1 MCTCFRYFNKM
12 KFLTYSLCVLFLASA
27 VVFARPA
34 KPGVVSTKQS
44 DGSTLSIK
52 QFGDEHYHY
61 TTTEDDQLIV
71 KDSSGIYVYA
81 DEKGSPT
88 KFKAKNKEQRTQ
100 NEKNFLKSID
110 QKKAKAKH
118 KTKRPSSYP
127 KQNRGLNF
135 NHQSRPFSS
144 IDNVPKLLKRPQA
157 ELWTSGERYFPVLLV
172 SSKDQAGGD
181 SALFYRFLN
190 EPGFSEQGNIGSL
203 RDYFLIS
210 SDSLFDPHFDVFP
223 ISLNR
228 SLSDYV
234 SGGNFLEGQFTAEA
248 IDILVQSPSFSGSRY
263 CQNGTL
269 VDGFIFLFP
278 GTEAN
283 ALSIHESFWGHQ
295 YWMQWNGSTNNYR
308 AYQSGGYSFNAYAF
322 LAQKE
327 DGKPSNI
334 NQMGIF
340 AHEFSHV
347 MGLSDLYGSD
357 QNGNLVPGPTPWDV
371 MTQGMYNSSGRKPPK
386 YSGFERES
394 MGWITLT
401 EFSANEEIYTLLSL
415 DQRQAYSVT
424 NPQNNNEYF
433 VIEYRPKV
441 GFDSG
446 INNTGV
452 LVWYIDYDSNVW
464 DNNNPNDD
472 PSHQRV
478 AVKEVLLGS
487 FNKTSYNS
495 FTFVDNTTSTVPG
508 IFSFIKGTGDMVC
521 FTTNKNKMGFVCEES
536 SSSVIASS
544 SSVEES
550 SSSAT
555 VLIENHLSGEPDYKI
570 GILGRDIQ
578 IYLSVVGEKVLKVM
592 DVQGNLVHLGRFTGD
607 NETLSLQNKGVYYLQ
622 ISLNN
627 ELLVSRPV
635 KIR

>member
-1 MCTCFRYFNKM
+1 MLFR
-12 KFLTYSLCVLFLASA
+12 S
-27 VVFARPA
+27 
-34 KPGVVSTKQS
+34 
-44 DGSTLSIK
+44 
-52 QFGDEHYHY
+52 
-61 TTTEDDQLIV
+61 
-71 KDSSGIYVYA
+71 
-81 DEKGSPT
+81 
-88 KFKAKNKEQRTQ
+88 
-100 NEKNFLKSID
+100 KSID

-118 KTKRPSSYP
+118 KTKRPSNYP

-203 RDYFLIS
+203 KDYFLIS

-234 SGGNFLEGQFTAEA
+234 SGGIFLEGQFTAEA

-347 MGLSDLYGSD
+347 LGLSDLYGSD
-357 QNGNLVPGPTPWDV
+357 QNGGFIAGPTPWDV
-371 MTQGMYNSSGRKPPK
+371 MTQGMYNNNGRKPPK

-446 INNTGV
+446 IINTGV

-478 AVKEVLLGS
+478 AVKEVLLGTQS
-487 FNKTSYNS
+487 SKTSYNS

-578 IYLSVVGEKVLKVM
+578 IYLSVVGEKVLKIM

-607 NETLSLQNKGVYYLQ
+607 NETLTLQNKGVYYLQ

>member
-1 MCTCFRYFNKM
+1 M
-12 KFLTYSLCVLFLASA
+12 KFLTYTLCVIFLASSVA
-27 VVFARPA
+27 FARPA
-34 KPGVVSTKQS
+34 KPGVITTKQS

-52 QFGDEHYHY
+52 QFGDEHYHF

-118 KTKRPSSYP
+118 KTKRPSNYP

-347 MGLSDLYGSD
+347 MGLPDFYAYDS
-357 QNGNLVPGPTPWDV
+357 NGNFIEGPSPWDV
-371 MTQGMYNSSGRKPPK
+371 MTQGMYNGNGRKPPK
-386 YSGFERES
+386 YSAFERES
-394 MGWITLT
+394 MGWLTLT
-401 EFSANEEIYTLLSL
+401 EFSANEEIYSLLSL
-415 DQRQAYSVT
+415 DKRQAYSVT

-433 VIEYRPKV
+433 VIEYRPKI

-570 GILGRDIQ
+570 AVLGRNLQ
-578 IYLSVVGEKVLKVM
+578 VYLPIVGEKVLKVM
-592 DVQGNLVHLGRFTGD
+592 DVQGNLVLSSRFTGE
-607 NETLSLQNKGVYYLQ
+607 NETLTLQNKGVYYLQ

-627 ELLVSRPV
+627 ELLVSRLV